1 LVASVSPTLPIGA
14 SRETLDATLARSGEG
29 SISRAARYAAL
40 EQFASLP
47 PPRAPQ
53 GRFWRYD
60 YAKLNFPDL
69 KPQPPAQTI
78 AAPGR
83 PGVTVVPFAQAR
95 AEHGVA
101 FQQVFGRVLG
111 LPNDR
116 FAALALA
123 FQNTGTFIHIAAGT
137 IVDDPIVVT
146 YDVSE
151 GDAFPYTL
159 ISLGEGARAT
169 IVEEFSGASP
179 GIVCGISEIVLDARA
194 SLHYASVQQSSA
206 QSQVF
211 FARRTRCGAASSLHV
226 ALAELGSALTY
237 TTLHSALSQPEASV
251 ELTSLFFNTGD
262 QHIDLTTDVDHLV
275 GPTRSQTV
283 VKSVATGRGQGRYL
297 GNIAIRAGAR
307 GAEASLRDDALLLSK
322 EAHIDSIPALE
333 IASND
338 VKAFHG
344 ATVGSIDEEELFYVT
359 SRGISR
365 TEAERMIA
373 LGFFEPALE
382 RFPGESLRARLRSAL
397 ESKLE

>member
-1 LVASVSPTLPIGA
+1 VASVSPTLPIGA

-29 SISRAARYAAL
+29 AISRAARYAAL
-40 EQFASLP
+40 EEFASLA

-60 YAKLNFPDL
+60 YAKLDFAQL
-69 KPQPPAQTI
+69 KPSVPSVALRGETQ
-78 AAPGR
+78 R
-83 PGVTVVPFAQAR
+83 GVTAVPFSNAAAQGG
-95 AEHGVA
+95 EA
-101 FQQVFGRVLG
+101 FANAFRTVFGPL
-111 LPNDR
+111 DTR
-116 FAALALA
+116 FAALAFA
-123 FQNTGTFIHIAAGT
+123 FQNTGTFIHVAAGSV
-137 IVDDPIVVT
+137 VDDPIVVR
-146 YDVSE
+146 YEVAE

-159 ISLGEGARAT
+159 VSLGEGARAT
-169 IVEEFSGASP
+169 VVEEFTGPSQGV
-179 GIVCGISEIVLDARA
+179 ICGITEIVLDARA
-194 SLHYASVQQSSA
+194 SLHYAGVQQSSS
-206 QSQVF
+206 QSHVF
-211 FARRTRCGAASSLHV
+211 FTRRTRCGAGSSLHV

-237 TTLHSALSQPEASV
+237 TTLHAALAQPDANV
-251 ELTSLFFNTGD
+251 EITSLFFNTGD
-262 QHIDLTTDVDHLV
+262 QHIDLTSGVDHLI
-275 GPTRSQTV
+275 GPTHSQTV

-297 GNIAIRAGAR
+297 GNIAIRPGAH

-359 SRGISR
+359 SRGIAR
-365 TEAERMIA
+365 GEAERMIA

-382 RFPGESLRARLRSAL
+382 RFPGEALRARIRAAL